1 MPSHAVKRLR
11 SDIAKLAA
19 DPPEFI
25 WARYKESNVF
35 LWSFLLAPPS
45 DSVYGVGWYWGRLKF
60 PSEYPMAPPSILMV
74 TPSGRFATETKIC
87 LSISDFHPETWNP
100 TLQVSTILKGVLS
113 FMLGE
118 ETTTGAVWATDLER
132 RRLAQLSVEWNKRQ
146 PEFNA
151 VFPDFDELRAAEQ
164 ARRAA
169 MQRAQE
175 SVRCE
180 ILVARGDFERAL
192 QSSGVKC
199 PSAIAAAQDAKLSGD
214 AKFRAGDYSGALVAY
229 SAAPAV
235 GCAALLRNRAAA
247 YEKLGDFES
256 VVRDCDAAIKID
268 KDVGEPPSFKAL
280 ARRANAYE
288 RLGRPL
294 EAVADIEL
302 ALRTADDSIPEAKLL
317 DLRSRL
323 EQLNLTRG
331 ARDGEVQAAT
341 KKKKNRRKHKHAAP
355 QAVADKASAEE
366 AAANV
371 SACEPN
377 QGCQSDD
384 GNQESVAGL

>member
-1 MPSHAVKRLR
+1 MPSQAVKRLR

-45 DSVYGVGWYWGRLKF
+45 DSAYGAGWYWGRLKF

-118 ETTTGAVWATDLER
+118 ETTTGALWATDLER

-169 MQRAQE
+169 LQRAQE

-192 QSSGVKC
+192 QSSGAKC
-199 PSAIAAAQDAKLSGD
+199 PTAIAAAQDAKLSGD

-247 YEKLGDFES
+247 HEKLGDFEA
-256 VVRDCDAAIKID
+256 VVRDCDAAINID

-280 ARRANAYE
+280 VRRANAYE
-288 RLGRPL
+288 RLGRPH
-294 EAVADIEL
+294 EAVADIEQ
-302 ALRTADDSIPEAKLL
+302 ALRAADDSVPEAKLL

-323 EQLNLTRG
+323 ENLKLTPG
-331 ARDGEVQAAT
+331 ARDDEVQAVT

-355 QAVADKASAEE
+355 RASGEEVAAEAPASEPDRKPQGDDCNAEDV
-366 AAANV
+366 ANH
-371 SACEPN
+371 
-377 QGCQSDD
+377 
-384 GNQESVAGL
+384 